1 MIEFE
6 PKMYCLVI
14 ETFLYLFDFYHL
26 QCSKICTYDTISD
39 RITIVCKEIAGSS
52 IVQYSIDHQ
61 NNSKTST
68 VYYKCS
74 CRVRFNLKNPEETSL
89 LEQ

>member
-6 PKMYCLVI
+6 PKMYRLVV

-61 NNSKTST
+61 NNSKKPAQSITS
-68 VYYKCS
+68 V
-74 CRVRFNLKNPEETSL
+74 RVE
-89 LEQ
+89 